1 MTAPAPADGFSVFAS
16 LHERRREER
25 RAQNANESPAVI
37 AGRALGLDGP
47 LTLERLV
54 CETSLGALPAS
65 KAQVLLLRAADGK
78 PANDVLP
85 TARMVFHLGCERMPE
100 PSNDNRPIWNGERL
114 PSGRPRIVVLR
125 TGVRAGKTLISVLA
139 LLLSVLT
146 CQFRRPPMNDEEVPG
161 PDGLVGVRPGE
172 LVRAIIVAPRLEN
185 TRAPFQHLVGTMNA
199 SPVLRKLFVKKPLAE
214 SCVIRRPDG
223 REVEVKC
230 LAADAGGTN
239 LRSTWLAGA
248 LFDEADFHDGDDKAV
263 NLTENLR
270 ACRARMLFGS
280 QIWIPSS
287 PFAEGS
293 AFDKLFQDIFK
304 EQLKDDTL
312 AFHSDT
318 VSMNPSIDRR
328 EMEAERRRDPDNAA
342 REYDAIP
349 FGAGA
354 ELFYPEDAIRGS
366 FTRTEEHNRDES
378 GNRIEVYAPAPSFAH
393 VAGGDLG
400 FRKNSSALAICRSDG
415 GKARLA
421 FRLELRPARGA
432 SLKPS
437 RVIQEF
443 AFWCMRYGAP
453 AILGDLHY
461 ADTAHEELA
470 KLQRALREP
479 DQADVEQR
487 EWVARVK
494 ADPFACTARVPGYIE
509 WSTDQKHTADTHTE
523 MKRRMQEGVVEL
535 PADDRMKE
543 QARGTKKKAAAG
555 GHVQILLPKQGM
567 AHGDLWGSVVIACTQ
582 VTLEVRAPRAR
593 TRHEP
598 DSRYSDDGSF
608 GDRGFE

>member
-1 MTAPAPADGFSVFAS
+1 MTSAAAAFRKGF
-16 LHERRREER
+16 ERER
-25 RAQNANESPAVI
+25 PVDPRLQ

-54 CETSLGALPAS
+54 TDPDLGGLPAS
-65 KAQVLLLRAADGK
+65 PAQIALIRALDGLPLGGVLSEDQMR
-78 PANDVLP
+78 
-85 TARMVFHLGCERMPE
+85 FHFGTDE
-100 PSNDNRPIWNGERL
+100 L
-114 PSGRPRIVVLR
+114 PSIRPDVAY
-125 TGVRAGKTLISVLA
+125 VRAGIRAAKTLITILA
-139 LLLSVLT
+139 GLRSLLT
-146 CQFRRPPMNDEEVPG
+146 CHFRRPPKPELGEKPG

-172 LVRAIIVAPRLEN
+172 LVRGLIVGPRVEN
-185 TRAPFQHLVGTMNA
+185 TLAPYQLLVSTMNA
-199 SPVLRKLFVKKPLAE
+199 APKLKALFVGEPLAE

-223 REVEVKC
+223 NTVKVKRV
-230 LAADAGGTN
+230 AADAGGKN
-239 LRSTWLAGA
+239 LRSTWLAFA
-248 LFDEADFHDGDDKAV
+248 LFDEADFHDDESAVV
-263 NLTENLR
+263 NLKVNLD
-270 ACRARMLFGS
+270 ACRGRMLTGA
-280 QIWIPSS
+280 QIFVPSS
-287 PFAEGS
+287 PWAEGS
-293 AFDKLFQDIFK
+293 QFDKLFTDTRAN
-304 EQLKDDTL
+304 QLRHNEL
-312 AFHSDT
+312 SFHSDT
-318 VSMNPSIDRR
+318 VSMNPTIDRGVIAR
-328 EMEAERRRDPDNAA
+328 MRALDPDTAA
-342 REYDAIP
+342 REYDAVP
-349 FGAGA
+349 YGAGA
-354 ELFYPEDAIRGS
+354 ETFYPEDAIRGS
-366 FTRTEEHNRDES
+366 FTRAEEHNRDES
-378 GNRIEVYAPAPSFAH
+378 GNRIEVYAPAPSLAH

-421 FRLELRPARGA
+421 FRLELRPERGK

-470 KLQRALREP
+470 KLQRALKEP
-479 DQADVEQR
+479 DQADAEQR

-494 ADPFACTARVPGYIE
+494 ADPYACTARVPGYIE

-543 QARGTKKKAAAG
+543 QARGTKKRAAAG

-582 VTLEVRAPRAR
+582 VTLEVRQAQKPLVFGRRAMA
-593 TRHEP
+593 
-598 DSRYSDDGSF
+598 G
-608 GDRGFE
+608 GAGM

>member
-1 MTAPAPADGFSVFAS
+1 MSAAAFDVMADLYAK
-16 LHERRREER
+16 RREER
-25 RAQNANESPAVI
+25 KAQREPPAVL

-54 CETSLGALPAS
+54 TDPDLGALTAS
-65 KAQVLLLRAADGK
+65 PPQRALIRAMDGA
-78 PANDVLP
+78 PVGDILAPD
-85 TARMVFHLGCERMPE
+85 RMLFHFG
-100 PSNDNRPIWNGERL
+100 PIVPGTGLIQTGERL
-114 PSGRPRIVVLR
+114 PSGRPRIVYLR
-125 TGVRAGKTLISVLA
+125 TGVRAGKTLVSVLA
-139 LLLSVLT
+139 LLFSVLT
-146 CQFRRPPMNDEEVPG
+146 CDFRRRLTDQEIALGAQPAV
-161 PDGLVGVRPGE
+161 DGLVGVRPGE
-172 LVRAIIVAPRLEN
+172 LVRAVIVAPKLKLARS
-185 TRAPFQHLVGTMNA
+185 PFQHLVGTMQE
-199 SPVLRKLFVKKPLAE
+199 SPHLRKLFIEQPNKE
-214 SCVIRRPDG
+214 SARIRRPDG
-223 REVEVKC
+223 REVLIELV
-230 LAADAGGTN
+230 AADTGGSG
-239 LRSTWLAGA
+239 LRSNWLAGA
-248 LFDEADFHDGDDKAV
+248 MFDEADFHDGEDASV
-263 NLTENLR
+263 NLKDNID
-270 ACRARMLFGS
+270 ACRTRMLAGA
-280 QIWIPSS
+280 QILVPSS
-287 PFAEGS
+287 PWAEGS
-293 AFDKLFQDIFK
+293 PFDKMFAEARK
-304 EQLKDDTL
+304 EQADEL
-312 AFHSDT
+312 AFHSDSL
-318 VSMNPSIDRR
+318 SMNPTLDRAEIDK
-328 EMEAERRRDPDNAA
+328 ERRKNPENAA

-378 GNRIEVYAPAPSFAH
+378 GNRIEVYAPAPSLAH

-400 FRKNSSALAICRSDG
+400 FRKNSSALAISRSDG

-443 AFWCMRYGAP
+443 AYWCMHYGAP

-470 KLQRALREP
+470 KLQRALKEP
-479 DQADVEQR
+479 DQADAEQR

-494 ADPFACTARVPGYIE
+494 SDPYACNARVPGYIE

-593 TRHEP
+593 TRREP